1 MSTAVVTGASRGLGR
16 ALSEGLARRGWSLI
30 IDGRDPALLEQAR
43 GRLWKLI
50 PPGSH
55 VVAIPGD
62 VTDPHHR
69 RALAGAAYALG
80 GLDLLVCN
88 AGVLGPS
95 PLPALADL
103 PLAALRELF
112 EVYPVASLGLIQ
124 EVLPLLRA
132 ATDGGRVVLI
142 SSDAAV
148 EGYSGWGAYGA
159 PKAAQDQLARVLA
172 VEQPGLR
179 VWAVDPGDMRTE
191 MHQAAYPGEDIS
203 DRPLPEDVVP
213 RLIELFESRHPS
225 GRIRAADLEV
235 AAK

>member
-30 IDGRDPALLEQAR
+30 VDGRDPALLEQAH

-55 VVAIPGD
+55 VLAIPGD
-62 VTDPHHR
+62 VADPEHR
-69 RALAGAAYALG
+69 RALAGAAHALG

-95 PLPALADL
+95 PLPSLADF
-103 PLAALRELF
+103 PLAALRDLF

-132 ATDGGRVVLI
+132 ANDGGRVVLI

-148 EGYSGWGAYGA
+148 ECYPGWGGYGA
-159 PKAAQDQLARVLA
+159 AKAAQDQLAKVLA
-172 VEQPGLR
+172 VE
-179 VWAVDPGDMRTE
+179 
-191 MHQAAYPGEDIS
+191 
-203 DRPLPEDVVP
+203 DRKSVV
-213 RLIELFESRHPS
+213 
-225 GRIRAADLEV
+225 
-235 AAK
+235 